1 MNTAENAVEMSSG
14 ISDTILR
21 RLTVYHHYL
30 SELAQWNEERI
41 SSFELAGKVGISAS
55 QIRKDLN
62 LFGSF
67 GQQGYGYRVD
77 ELLHELSKILGLTQ
91 KISMVM
97 VGAGNLGRAITY
109 YPGFQSEHFQ
119 IKAIFDSDPLV
130 IGDSINQCIVRSLLE
145 LPGYLKSNPTSI
157 GIISTSD
164 RNAQEAAD
172 ILIDGGIRVFGTAL
186 ISS

>member
-1 MNTAENAVEMSSG
+1 
-14 ISDTILR
+14 
-21 RLTVYHHYL
+21 
-30 SELAQWNEERI
+30 
-41 SSFELAGKVGISAS
+41 LAGKVGISAS

-109 YPGFQSEHFQ
+109 YPGFQTEHFQ

-172 ILIDGGIRVFGTAL
+172 ILIDGGIKGIWNCTHLKLRVPQYIAVENVYIGQSLMFLSYKLKKQNITKSTL
-186 ISS
+186 QEKSV